1 MRWARTLA
9 AAAAGALAGTAAML
23 AVPVTGVPDGP
34 AEPRARRL
42 PLLGRAPVP
51 TVLAWTSGGLPEG
64 YADTVRRLPSVK
76 EVAEVR
82 SGIVWLNGW
91 QEEEGPARKPPRGL
105 RIPTEIAGIQPRS
118 YQAFVPPGDREMIA
132 GLGDGGALLGE
143 TASAL
148 RRVGLGGTLRIGEA
162 NLGVEG
168 VIDDELVGAH
178 EVVVSASEA
187 ANLGITESRYLLV
200 APKRGVAHR
209 RVEAG
214 LRRVV
219 PPGIRVRVRAPGE
232 TPVFRHGDAV
242 LSQVRLKEL
251 FGEFAGEPHP
261 DGTVRIDPRWVREN
275 IRDARVP
282 ILQGAVRCHRTV
294 IPLLRG
300 ALRELARRGLGDLI
314 DPGDY
319 GGCWSPR
326 FLNFDPGAGLSH
338 HAWGVAVDFNV
349 SGNPL
354 GAEPTIDRRVVEV
367 FERWGFQWGGRFLVP
382 DGMHF
387 EFLDFPAIG

>member
-1 MRWARTLA
+1 MRWARTVA
-9 AAAAGALAGTAAML
+9 AAVAGGIAGAAAML
-23 AVPVTGVPDGP
+23 APPVTGIPDPLTAPRVP
-34 AEPRARRL
+34 RL
-42 PLLGRAPVP
+42 PLLGRAPVS
-51 TVLAWTSGGLPEG
+51 TVLAWTPGELPEG
-64 YADTVRRLPSVK
+64 YAEAVEGLPSVRA
-76 EVAEVR
+76 VAEVH
-82 SGIVWLNGW
+82 SGILWLDAW
-91 QEEEGPARKPPRGL
+91 WDEEGSVRTPPRGL
-105 RIPTEIAGIQPRS
+105 RVPVEAAGISPRA
-118 YQAFVPPGDREMIA
+118 YKAFVPPGERELIA
-132 GLGDGGALLGE
+132 GLRDGGGLLGE
-143 TASAL
+143 TASSL
-148 RRVGLGGTLRIGEA
+148 RRVGSGGVLRFGRREVS
-162 NLGVEG
+162 VEG

-178 EVVVSASEA
+178 ELVVAASEA
-187 ANLGITESRYLLV
+187 MDLGITEPRYLLV
-200 APKRGVAHR
+200 APERGVASR

-214 LRRVV
+214 LRRLV
-219 PPGIRVRVRAPGE
+219 PPGLRVRVRAPGE

-242 LSQVRLKEL
+242 LAQVRLKEL
-251 FGEFAGEPHP
+251 FGEFAAEPHP
-261 DGTVRIDPRWVREN
+261 DGSLRIDPQWVREN

-282 ILQGAVRCHRTV
+282 ILGGAVRCHRTV

-326 FLNFDPGAGLSH
+326 FANFDPGAGLSH

-354 GAEPTIDRRVVEV
+354 GAEPTLDRRVVEV

-387 EFLDFPAIG
+387 EFLQFPPIG